1 MHAEINRSTVPSVWR
16 VYQLSDYAGGFA
28 TSLINCWKHLA
39 NICSWFQGSTFRG
52 FSDKSWLPCLCAK
65 SRLSSTSCPTSL
77 SYRELH
83 QDWLVPNVFYRCSNQ
98 PWCSYRGCTSEKLQ
112 GKMARSSVK
121 AEWLNPLLKSAQ
133 VRNPHFSQV
142 LWKFGRGFILTQS
155 KPAVQILTKSVSC
168 VLVWP

>member
-121 AEWLNPLLKSAQ
+121 AEVSTSEKSSLLTGALKVWQRFHTDSVQASCTNPD
-133 VRNPHFSQV
+133 
-142 LWKFGRGFILTQS
+142 
-155 KPAVQILTKSVSC
+155 
-168 VLVWP
+168 